1 MQPVFN
7 RIVAYLLAGLSA
19 GLMVWIPICGGPLL
33 GIRASILLI
42 AGIVFPALVAAFVL
56 LHRVC
61 FKTNRSG
68 MTVSCGQIL
77 ASDLT
82 CMTAAAVATFF
93 VIDGFSER
101 LGGPRACIADPLAA
115 DVIAFMFLPAAA
127 VLALFI
133 SQTGAQR
140 IRADEN
146 GLSVEGVS
154 GAIYGAGDEM
164 VSFDPERQHVLVGRV
179 GFLVP
184 RHLRT
189 NIVVGLRNGGSTKIF
204 DPSTASARR
213 ALLGELRDAMPK
225 ESHPLLKEIE
235 EEWD

>member
-1 MQPVFN
+1 MQPVIN

-19 GLMVWIPICGGPLL
+19 GLMAWIPICGAPFL

-42 AGIVFPALVAAFVL
+42 AGIVLPALVAAFVL

-61 FKTNRSG
+61 FQTNRGG
-68 MTVSCGQIL
+68 MTVSSGQIL

-82 CMTAAAVATFF
+82 CMTATAVATFF

-154 GAIYGAGDEM
+154 GSKYAAWDEI
-164 VSFDPERQHVLVGRV
+164 VSFHPERQNVLVGRV

-189 NIVVGLRNGGSTKIF
+189 NIVVGLRNGGCAKIF
-204 DPSTASARR
+204 DPSTASARQ
-213 ALLGELRDAMPK
+213 ALLGKLRDAMPK

>member
-1 MQPVFN
+1 LQPVIN

-19 GLMVWIPICGGPLL
+19 GLMAWIPVCGAPFP
-33 GIRASILLI
+33 GIQTSILLI
-42 AGIVFPALVAAFVL
+42 AGIVLPALVTAFVL
-56 LHRVC
+56 LRRVS
-61 FKTNRSG
+61 FQTNRGG
-68 MTVSCGQIL
+68 MTVSSGQIL

-82 CMTAAAVATFF
+82 CMTAAAVAAFF

-115 DVIAFMFLPAAA
+115 DVIAFMFLPATA
-127 VLALFI
+127 VLALFV

-154 GAIYGAGDEM
+154 GSKHAAWDEI
-164 VSFDPERQHVLVGRV
+164 VSFHPQRQHVLVGRV
-179 GFLVP
+179 GFFVP

-189 NIVVGLRNGGSTKIF
+189 NIVVGLRNGGSARIF
-204 DPSTASARR
+204 DPSTFIANTLA
-213 ALLGELRDAMPK
+213 D
-225 ESHPLLKEIE
+225 HVEINIL
-235 EEWD
+235 